1 MISRTTTRV
10 SAAHGQCARGRHG
23 RTGIES
29 VIEWWLVQL
38 LMGPDARATHRRERE
53 EESVSSN
60 GMEKNVRT
68 ERTSRERKEEG
79 ARKKGLSP
87 KKSALARARSCCC
100 CTDAQP
106 MDAFFR
112 RSPNHSMA
120 EENRRTERLQSG
132 LAWTRLLLASLFP
145 SRVSNDSSRDFEGV
159 ARLAADQ
166 PINKITR
173 FRFYPVD
180 AASSLFYSFE
190 YAISVSRF

>member
-60 GMEKNVRT
+60 GTEKNVRT

-87 KKSALARARSCCC
+87 KKSARARARSLV
-100 CTDAQP
+100 AVAP
-106 MDAFFR
+106 MHNR
-112 RSPNHSMA
+112 WMHSSVVPRTIRWQ
-120 EENRRTERLQSG
+120 RRTEEPRDCS
-132 LAWTRLLLASLFP
+132 LASP
-145 SRVSNDSSRDFEGV
+145 GPDF
-159 ARLAADQ
+159 
-166 PINKITR
+166 
-173 FRFYPVD
+173 
-180 AASSLFYSFE
+180 SSLLSFPPACPTIARE
-190 YAISVSRF
+190 TSKA

>member
-60 GMEKNVRT
+60 GMEKNVRN

-87 KKSALARARSCCC
+87 KKSARARA
-100 CTDAQP
+100 
-106 MDAFFR
+106 
-112 RSPNHSMA
+112 
-120 EENRRTERLQSG
+120 
-132 LAWTRLLLASLFP
+132 LLLPLHRCTTDGCILPSFPEPFDGRGEPKNRETAVWPRLDPTSPRFSLSLP
-145 SRVSNDSSRDFEGV
+145 RVQR
-159 ARLAADQ
+159 
-166 PINKITR
+166 
-173 FRFYPVD
+173 
-180 AASSLFYSFE
+180 
-190 YAISVSRF
+190 